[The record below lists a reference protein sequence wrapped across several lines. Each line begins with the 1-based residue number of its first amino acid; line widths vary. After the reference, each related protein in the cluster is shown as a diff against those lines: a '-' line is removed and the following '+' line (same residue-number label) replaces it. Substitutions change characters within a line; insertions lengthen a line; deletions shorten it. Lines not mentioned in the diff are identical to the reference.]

1 MDLVHKKEI
10 RENYFSKESSD
21 IQNTILMGIVYA
33 PEKEVKYSDSKA
45 VSINVHLSAVG
56 SSSKL
61 FSAWCI
67 AFTS

>member
-1 MDLVHKKEI
+1 
-10 RENYFSKESSD
+10 
-21 IQNTILMGIVYA
+21 MGIVDA